1 MNAQRTGSA
10 ASCRPMHA
18 IHLLTL
24 ALLVPPAVNAQADR
38 EWATYYGDTGNE
50 LGTGCAVDTE
60 GNVYLG
66 GSTASPAGI
75 ASGGYQMTY
84 AGGAFDAFL
93 AKFDDTGARLWAT
106 YYGGADLDAVT
117 SVAVDGTDVYIAG
130 QTISATGIAFNAHQ
144 DTFAGAMDLF
154 LAKFNGAGQ
163 LQWAT
168 YYGGIGQEQGARC
181 AVDPDGNV
189 YLSGTTQSPTTSAIA
204 DGGHQNTY
212 GGGLYEAF
220 LVKFSPT
227 GQRLW
232 GTYYGGTGSDIGSC
246 CAVDTAGNV
255 YLSGQTFSATG
266 IAYAGHDTVVG
277 PSSEAF
283 LVKFDP
289 DGSRLWGTY
298 YAGAQGGGYGHACAT
313 DASGA
318 VYLSGQTQSS
328 IEVAY
333 LGHQNAYGGAA
344 DSYLAKF
351 NGSGERLWAT
361 YYGGM
366 ASEWTAMLA
375 VNDSGQVLMAG
386 TTYSET
392 AIAAAGHQDAF
403 GGDHDAFLIRFD
415 ASGTRLSGTYYGGP
429 EGDLGAAVATAAGT
443 QAVYLSGTAASLV
456 AIAYGGHQDT
466 FGGGPKDAFL
476 VKFDDAIATDISPD
490 EVLSSPTLT
499 LFPSP
504 SDGLVNI
511 GGTPLGARSIHFDNS
526 LGQRVLTSAVAA
538 SIDITPLAPGA
549 YIVTVLDGWGIILAR
564 SRMVRH

>member
-1 MNAQRTGSA
+1 M
-10 ASCRPMHA
+10 
-18 IHLLTL
+18 
-24 ALLVPPAVNAQADR
+24 
-38 EWATYYGDTGNE
+38 
-50 LGTGCAVDTE
+50 
-60 GNVYLG
+60 
-66 GSTASPAGI
+66 
-75 ASGGYQMTY
+75 
-84 AGGAFDAFL
+84 
-93 AKFDDTGARLWAT
+93 
-106 YYGGADLDAVT
+106 
-117 SVAVDGTDVYIAG
+117 
-130 QTISATGIAFNAHQ
+130 
-144 DTFAGAMDLF
+144 
-154 LAKFNGAGQ
+154 
-163 LQWAT
+163 
-168 YYGGIGQEQGARC
+168 
-181 AVDPDGNV
+181 
-189 YLSGTTQSPTTSAIA
+189 
-204 DGGHQNTY
+204 
-212 GGGLYEAF
+212 
-220 LVKFSPT
+220 KFSPT

-366 ASEWTAMLA
+366 ASEWTTMLA

-386 TTYSET
+386 TTYSGT
-392 AIAAAGHQDAF
+392 AIAAAGHQDTF
-403 GGDHDAFLIRFD
+403 GGDHDAFLVRFD
-415 ASGTRLSGTYYGGP
+415 ASGTRLVGHLLRRTGGRLGRSGRYGCGY
-429 EGDLGAAVATAAGT
+429 AGGLP
-443 QAVYLSGTAASLV
+443 QRQTAASLV

-476 VKFDDAIATDISPD
+476 VKFDDAIATVISPD

-526 LGQRVLTSAVAA
+526 LGQCVLTSAIAA

-549 YIVTVLDGWGIILAR
+549 YIVTVLDGRGIILAR